1 MLASPDSLLRMCVK
15 HANYSRAKE
24 VVKMFNMTGEF
35 GDYFVDFSQ
44 QYELISS
51 GLGQKSPSGST
62 RSSKA
67 TPVSGSGSHSQTPP
81 RGSLT
86 SDMPDPIPSLSTI
99 NLQVAIQTA
108 TTRSETLENLHRLLA
123 PSQVTQMLFS
133 GDKAL
138 EKAAEESALLQSLSK
153 HVPVL
158 VMLDIVCSSKLEAMT
173 AKRIVEL
180 ATSRSLDVLQSVG
193 TNLDGNKYPSRVSQT
208 HDILTV
214 GGPFALLQMF
224 SDILGY
230 FMGFGVTAPN
240 SSLLTL
246 TYSSPHTLL
255 TNGGHQLQVESIVN
269 SKTFLDTYREAREKT
284 ERELAQ
290 FSSHTKKELFE
301 ELSECVSVEDPSSFS
316 QRVKTSPASV
326 FDELI
331 RALSG
336 KQVEKL
342 HDDQE
347 SGDVS
352 MTSFLWQFV
361 RYVSR
366 LLEFLTR
373 CLGLGGTCKCID
385 IRRIDAVC
393 SYTN

>member
-51 GLGQKSPSGST
+51 GLGQKSPSHSA
-62 RSSKA
+62 RSSYSNSA
-67 TPVSGSGSHSQTPP
+67 SVSGSGSHSQTPP
-81 RGSLT
+81 RGSLA
-86 SDMPDPIPSLSTI
+86 SDQASSLSTI

-133 GDKAL
+133 GDKVL
-138 EKAAEESALLQSLSK
+138 EKAAEESTLLQSLSK
-153 HVPVL
+153 HAPVL

-180 ATSRSLDVLQSVG
+180 ATSRSLDVLQSV
-193 TNLDGNKYPSRVSQT
+193 NSKLEGNKRSSRVSQT
-208 HDILTV
+208 HDMLTI

-230 FMGFGVTAPN
+230 FMNFGVGTPNN
-240 SSLLTL
+240 SSLLTP

-255 TNGGHQLQVESIVN
+255 TNEGHQLQVESIVN
-269 SKTFLDTYREAREKT
+269 SKTFVDTYREAREKI
-284 ERELAQ
+284 ERELVQ
-290 FSSHTKKELFE
+290 FSSQTKKELFD
-301 ELSECVSVEDPSSFS
+301 ELLECVAVEEPSSFS
-316 QRVKTSPASV
+316 QRAKTSPVSV

-331 RALSG
+331 RALCSG
-336 KQVEKL
+336 KRVEKL
-342 HDDQE
+342 QDNNE
-347 SGDVS
+347 VGDVGV
-352 MTSFLWQFV
+352 TSFLWQFV
-361 RYVSR
+361 HYVSR

-373 CLGLGGTCKCID
+373 CLGLGGNCKSISISTCI
-385 IRRIDAVC
+385 IIG
-393 SYTN
+393 SH